1 MKRETMRAVSC
12 PINAIVKLEDCMK
25 CPYYKDYDDLWNEV
39 NCEYETPS
47 EKKMKPEPVKE
58 KEPLSRW

>member
-1 MKRETMRAVSC
+1 MLREAMLAVEC
-12 PINAIVKLEDCMK
+12 PINILIKLEDCK
-25 CPYYKDYDDLWNEV
+25 ICPYHRRYDRARALV